1 LDYFVEKPEHNAP
14 EIPGDPGYFLASM
27 GIYVFETEELVS
39 RVKHDGQ
46 LPDGQGSDFGH
57 HVIPACSAT
66 TRPSAGGTLA
76 PSRPTSMRTWTCAA
90 SNRSSPTTGP
100 LLAWL
105 SLSTF
110 CEWRDARKG
119 SRMTSASKNLSDPSF
134 PWDAWDRAEQ
144 RLQRILAGS
153 NLPTALQEIASDA
166 VFWRFVTCWGRDL
179 PIRNLPA
186 WVSSVLRN
194 ELWHLRRR
202 GIPHQLGGLDT
213 SHVQEIQATSEGR
226 PSPELRSLLQ
236 ANEGGFLSKLSNQER
251 AVYDQIRRNHSL
263 RECAHNLDMS
273 VRDVR
278 TRFRRIRKKLN
289 GILGHLVPPPPP
301 SQ

>member
-1 LDYFVEKPEHNAP
+1 
-14 EIPGDPGYFLASM
+14 
-27 GIYVFETEELVS
+27 
-39 RVKHDGQ
+39 
-46 LPDGQGSDFGH
+46 
-57 HVIPACSAT
+57 
-66 TRPSAGGTLA
+66 
-76 PSRPTSMRTWTCAA
+76 
-90 SNRSSPTTGP
+90 
-100 LLAWL
+100 
-105 SLSTF
+105 
-110 CEWRDARKG
+110 
-119 SRMTSASKNLSDPSF
+119 MTSASKNLSDPSF

-289 GILGHLVPPPPP
+289 GILGHLVPPLLVSEFSRHAHDSIEVQQPKESNAQDRYRVFVFGGRRGAAHP
-301 SQ
+301 SKVRRIRHCRAHAPC